1 MKGLLERMKIMK
13 RDVKRLQK
21 ETTEMK
27 QQVSNGVLRQRITDL
42 EENAKARSLL
52 MADIFNLVKN

>member
-1 MKGLLERMKIMK
+1 MMERMKIMK

-27 QQVSNGVLRQRITDL
+27 QQVSNGVLKQQVTDL

-52 MADIFNLVKN
+52 MADIFNFVDNK

>member
-1 MKGLLERMKIMK
+1 MKGLLERMRIMK

-27 QQVSNGVLRQRITDL
+27 QQVSDL